1 MSNRKTISKLFE
13 DNISRI
19 YEKNENEELT
29 KEIIK
34 YENQLLE
41 GLSKEQKELFNTI
54 NELKGKRRNN
64 LDRNI
69 FIYAFSLSNKLM
81 IESLE
86 KE

>member
-1 MSNRKTISKLFE
+1 MRNKETISKLFE
-13 DNISRI
+13 DNISKI
-19 YEKNENEELT
+19 YEKEENEELT
-29 KEIIK
+29 KEIMEC
-34 YENQLLE
+34 ENQLVKRF
-41 GLSKEQKELFNTI
+41 SKEQLDLFNKI

>member
-1 MSNRKTISKLFE
+1 MSNKETISKLFE
-13 DNISRI
+13 NNISKI
-19 YEKNENEELT
+19 YEKEENEELT
-29 KEIIK
+29 KEIMEC
-34 YENQLLE
+34 ENQLLK